1 MSMSDSVSDDATA
14 TCLATPLA
22 QLTTFIDPANMKSE
36 RTILNEVKNGRLAML
51 AFIGMCS
58 GAAVYGKG
66 PIELL
71 QLHLADPA
79 HNNSECKFPA
89 CTCLAMLLLGVRI
102 PDEDC
107 GADRH
112 MNTVPC

>member
-1 MSMSDSVSDDATA
+1 MRP
-14 TCLATPLA
+14 ATPLA

-71 QLHLADPA
+71 QMHLADPA
-79 HNNSECKFPA
+79 HNNSEFPA
-89 CTCLAMLLLGVRI
+89 CTCLAMLLLGVRTPKI
-102 PDEDC
+102 V
-107 GADRH
+107 G
-112 MNTVPC
+112 T